1 MLFAIVYTNHKD
13 DVEYKRAIGVIS
25 RYLDSCDWDN
35 LDNRVFSWDYD
46 VLFFGKNANT
56 MFENTPIPGKRDEM
70 GFVKGVLF
78 DGRFKDNVDWSQQ
91 WDGVYSLY
99 ELKDFLDEKWIG
111 PNKIEA
117 DQDRIYGITPPWM
130 FDLSYLG
137 WRINEMSLDLSYTD
151 LLKVDD
157 KFNDILKTAGMTPEL
172 WKRVARKL
180 FYLGTIRWFSR
191 DSFDYTKK
199 NTDNER
205 RRTAEG
211 GDLCGRSIEPNSS
224 LLEALD
230 FYKIDKEEWIKFG
243 DSVISMYDIDQDA
256 ELKQYGYYPQLKG
269 MNNNF
274 HLF

>member
-1 MLFAIVYTNHKD
+1 MKNKIAKDTFVFITLSICIVLFAIVYTNHKD

-137 WRINEMSLDLSYTD
+137 WRINEMSLDLVIDEHT
-151 LLKVDD
+151 
-157 KFNDILKTAGMTPEL
+157 
-172 WKRVARKL
+172 VAH
-180 FYLGTIRWFSR
+180 S
-191 DSFDYTKK
+191 
-199 NTDNER
+199 
-205 RRTAEG
+205 
-211 GDLCGRSIEPNSS
+211 
-224 LLEALD
+224 
-230 FYKIDKEEWIKFG
+230 
-243 DSVISMYDIDQDA
+243 
-256 ELKQYGYYPQLKG
+256 
-269 MNNNF
+269 
-274 HLF
+274 